1 MISFW
6 RLLHIKY
13 VLVKHGVDRIVSET
27 PILRPV
33 RLLRILFPHLWF
45 QKKPTSRGL
54 AIRAALEELGPIFIK
69 FGQALST
76 RPDFI
81 PEDILIELITLQ
93 DNVPPFDSVLARSC
107 IEAELKQPI
116 NAIFDEFND
125 TPLAS
130 ASVAQVHSARL
141 KTGQDVVVK
150 VLRPGI
156 EKQIG
161 HDIALL
167 ELLARLA
174 DKTWPRIRRFK
185 PQAFVQEFRTTLLD
199 ELDLLR
205 EAANA
210 SQLKR
215 NFQKSPLLYIPSIM
229 WDLTRTKVMV
239 MERLH
244 GVRISDLETLR
255 QAKVNFK
262 TLAERAIEIFFTQV
276 FRDCFFH
283 ADMHPGN
290 LFVDVADPENPRYL
304 AVDFGIIGT
313 LSPEDQHYLAE
324 NFLAF
329 FKRDYRR
336 VAELHVASGW
346 VPPDTRIDAFEASI
360 RTVCEPMFER
370 PLKDISFGQTLMNL
384 FQTARR
390 FNVEI
395 QPQFLLLQKT
405 LLNVEGLGRQLY
417 PDLDLW
423 HTAKP
428 ILENWMKQQIGVR
441 AIFNQLRDKLPR
453 WLGKIPET
461 PDAFYEI
468 IRYVKAASRRSNQHD
483 TEMTY
488 RQTTPQT
495 SSIATSILAIT
506 SMLSGAGLLAL
517 QYPRLISEFGAS
529 LGGALMGG
537 GLLLYLWANRRI
549 T

>member
-1 MISFW
+1 MIPFW

-13 VLVKHGVDRIVSET
+13 VLVKHGVDKVLSESR
-27 PILRPV
+27 ILRPIRFL
-33 RLLRILFPHLWF
+33 RLLFPHLWF
-45 QKKPTSRGL
+45 QKRPISRGQ

-93 DNVPPFDSVLARSC
+93 DNVPPFDSRLARSC

-116 NAIFDEFND
+116 DTVFDEFND
-125 TPLAS
+125 TPVAS
-130 ASVAQVHSARL
+130 ASIAQVHGARL
-141 KTGQDVVVK
+141 KTGQDVVIK

-156 EKQIG
+156 EKKIG
-161 HDIALL
+161 NDIALL
-167 ELLARLA
+167 ELLAKFA

-185 PQAFVQEFRTTLLD
+185 PQEFVEEFRTTLLD

-215 NFQKSPLLYIPSIM
+215 NFQHSPLLYIPNIV
-229 WDLTRTKVMV
+229 WDLTRKKVMI

-244 GVRISDLETLR
+244 GVRISDVETLR
-255 QAKVNFK
+255 RENVNFK
-262 TLAERAIEIFFTQV
+262 VLAERAIEIFFTQV

-290 LFVDVADPENPRYL
+290 LFVDISDPEKPRYL
-304 AVDFGIIGT
+304 AVDFGIMGA
-313 LSPEDQHYLAE
+313 LGPEDQHYLAE

-428 ILENWMKQQIGVR
+428 ILENWMKQQIGVG
-441 AIFNQLRDKLPR
+441 AILKQLRHKLPR
-453 WLGKIPET
+453 WLEKMPEA
-461 PDAFYEI
+461 PDALFEMIGYIKQESHHRKQHHHEI
-468 IRYVKAASRRSNQHD
+468 PYPQVTVQPNQVAG
-483 TEMTY
+483 
-488 RQTTPQT
+488 
-495 SSIATSILAIT
+495 SLLAIT
-506 SMLSGAGLLAL
+506 TILAGAGVLILK
-517 QYPRLISEFGAS
+517 YPSIITRFGAS

-537 GLLLYLWANRRI
+537 GLLLYLWVNRRRS
-549 T
+549 